1 MRTEQFRKRR
11 RRVLV
16 GAYVA
21 LLLVSTIF
29 RRLHSRSG
37 VPEGM
42 RVASLRTI
50 DQGRAAPGQIRLAF
64 IDTSPDARSMPV
76 ILVHG
81 SPGTSRVFGS
91 VTPALAPSF
100 RVIVPDLPGFGASTH
115 ELPDYSFRAHAQYI
129 LELLDELRIRKAQ
142 LVGFSM
148 GGGVVLSMADIAP
161 ERVASIVLLSAIGV
175 QEQELLGSYWGN
187 HVLHGAQLGALWL
200 LREGA
205 PHFGVLDQFALD
217 VKYARNFYDSDQR
230 PLRSILQRYK
240 GPMLILHGNRDPL
253 VPVAAAMEHHQL
265 VPQSQLKV
273 IDGDHFMVFQRP
285 RVILEPMEDFLR
297 LIAQAAQS

>member
-1 MRTEQFRKRR
+1 
-11 RRVLV
+11 
-16 GAYVA
+16 
-21 LLLVSTIF
+21 
-29 RRLHSRSG
+29 
-37 VPEGM
+37 
-42 RVASLRTI
+42 
-50 DQGRAAPGQIRLAF
+50 
-64 IDTSPDARSMPV
+64 MPV
-76 ILVHG
+76 VLVHG

-91 VTPALAPSF
+91 VTPALAAGF

-115 ELPDYSFRAHAQYI
+115 KLPDYSFRAHAQYI
-129 LELLDELRIRKAQ
+129 LELLNELRIRKAQ

-175 QEQELLGSYWGN
+175 QEQELLGSYWLN

-205 PHFGVLDQFALD
+205 PHFGFLDRIALD
-217 VKYARNFYDSDQR
+217 VEYARNFYDSDQR
-230 PLRSILQRYK
+230 PLRTILERYK

-265 VPQSQLKV
+265 VPQSRLRV

-285 RVILEPMEDFLR
+285 GVIIKPMEDFLR
-297 LIAQAAQS
+297 HIAQTAQP

>member
-1 MRTEQFRKRR
+1 MRTEHFRKRR
-11 RRVLV
+11 RRALV
-16 GAYVA
+16 GDYLV

-64 IDTSPDARSMPV
+64 IDTSQDARSMPV
-76 ILVHG
+76 VLVHG
-81 SPGTSRVFGS
+81 SPGTSSVFGS
-91 VTPALAPSF
+91 VTPALAPGF

-129 LELLDELRIRKAQ
+129 LELLDERQIRKAQ

-161 ERVASIVLLSAIGV
+161 ERCGFDCFAVGDRRSGAGTTRELHGKPRSSRSTTRSIVAASRRCA
-175 QEQELLGSYWGN
+175 
-187 HVLHGAQLGALWL
+187 ALWL
-200 LREGA
+200 SGS
-205 PHFGVLDQFALD
+205 V
-217 VKYARNFYDSDQR
+217 
-230 PLRSILQRYK
+230 
-240 GPMLILHGNRDPL
+240 
-253 VPVAAAMEHHQL
+253 
-265 VPQSQLKV
+265 
-273 IDGDHFMVFQRP
+273 
-285 RVILEPMEDFLR
+285 RVGCGICEEFL
-297 LIAQAAQS
+297 

>member
-1 MRTEQFRKRR
+1 
-11 RRVLV
+11 
-16 GAYVA
+16 
-21 LLLVSTIF
+21 
-29 RRLHSRSG
+29 
-37 VPEGM
+37 
-42 RVASLRTI
+42 
-50 DQGRAAPGQIRLAF
+50 
-64 IDTSPDARSMPV
+64 MPV
-76 ILVHG
+76 VLVHG

-129 LELLDELRIRKAQ
+129 LELLNDLRILKAQ

-148 GGGVVLSMADIAP
+148 GGGVVLSMADIALA
-161 ERVASIVLLSAIGV
+161 RVASIVLLSAIGV

-240 GPMLILHGNRDPL
+240 GPRKRRSARPCCRCVG
-253 VPVAAAMEHHQL
+253 HHQL
-265 VPQSQLKV
+265 VPQIPLKV
-273 IDGDHFMVFQRP
+273 IDGDHFVVFQRP

-297 LIAQAAQS
+297 LIAQTAQS

>member
-1 MRTEQFRKRR
+1 
-11 RRVLV
+11 
-16 GAYVA
+16 
-21 LLLVSTIF
+21 
-29 RRLHSRSG
+29 
-37 VPEGM
+37 
-42 RVASLRTI
+42 
-50 DQGRAAPGQIRLAF
+50 
-64 IDTSPDARSMPV
+64 MPV

-175 QEQELLGSYWGN
+175 QEQELLGSYWVN

-205 PHFGVLDQFALD
+205 PHFGVLDQFPLD
-217 VKYARNFYDSDQR
+217 TKYARNFYDSDQR

-240 GPMLILHGNRDPL
+240 GPMLILHGNGDPL
-253 VPVAAAMEHHQL
+253 VPVAAALEHHHL

>member
-1 MRTEQFRKRR
+1 
-11 RRVLV
+11 
-16 GAYVA
+16 
-21 LLLVSTIF
+21 
-29 RRLHSRSG
+29 
-37 VPEGM
+37 
-42 RVASLRTI
+42 
-50 DQGRAAPGQIRLAF
+50 
-64 IDTSPDARSMPV
+64 MPV
-76 ILVHG
+76 VLVHG

-129 LELLDELRIRKAQ
+129 LELLNELRIRKVQ

-175 QEQELLGSYWGN
+175 QEQELLGSYWVN

-240 GPMLILHGNRDPL
+240 GPMLILHGNGDPL
-253 VPVAAAMEHHQL
+253 VPVSAALEHHHL

-285 RVILEPMEDFLR
+285 RVIFEPMEDFLR
-297 LIAQAAQS
+297 LVAQAAQS

>member
-1 MRTEQFRKRR
+1 MRTEHFRKRR

-29 RRLHSRSG
+29 RRLQSRSG

-81 SPGTSRVFGS
+81 SPGTSSVFGS

-129 LELLDELRIRKAQ
+129 LELLDELRVRKAQ
-142 LVGFSM
+142 LVAFSM
-148 GGGVVLSMADIAP
+148 GGGVVLSMADIVP
-161 ERVASIVLLSAIGV
+161 ERVASIALLSAIVG
-175 QEQELLGSYWGN
+175 
-187 HVLHGAQLGALWL
+187 
-200 LREGA
+200 R
-205 PHFGVLDQFALD
+205 
-217 VKYARNFYDSDQR
+217 RMTIR
-230 PLRSILQRYK
+230 P
-240 GPMLILHGNRDPL
+240 PTT
-253 VPVAAAMEHHQL
+253 
-265 VPQSQLKV
+265 
-273 IDGDHFMVFQRP
+273 
-285 RVILEPMEDFLR
+285 
-297 LIAQAAQS
+297 

>member
-1 MRTEQFRKRR
+1 M
-11 RRVLV
+11 V

-21 LLLVSTIF
+21 LLLASTIF

-64 IDTSPDARSMPV
+64 IDTSPDARSMPLV
-76 ILVHG
+76 LVHG

-91 VTPALAPSF
+91 VDA
-100 RVIVPDLPGFGASTH
+100 GARPQLSCDRSRFARFWCFHT

-129 LELLDELRIRKAQ
+129 LELLNELRIRKVQ

-240 GPMLILHGNRDPL
+240 GPMLILHGNGDPL
-253 VPVAAAMEHHQL
+253 VPVAAALEHHQL

-285 RVILEPMEDFLR
+285 RVILKPMEDFLR

>member
-1 MRTEQFRKRR
+1 
-11 RRVLV
+11 LV

-29 RRLHSRSG
+29 RHLHSRSG

-50 DQGRAAPGQIRLAF
+50 DQGRVAPGQIRLAF
-64 IDTSPDARSMPV
+64 IDTSPEARSMPV

-240 GPMLILHGNRDPL
+240 GPMLILHGNGDPL
-253 VPVAAAMEHHQL
+253 
-265 VPQSQLKV
+265 
-273 IDGDHFMVFQRP
+273 RP
-285 RVILEPMEDFLR
+285 CCRCVGASSVGTAEP
-297 LIAQAAQS
+297 A

>member
-1 MRTEQFRKRR
+1 
-11 RRVLV
+11 LV
-16 GAYVA
+16 GAYVV

-29 RRLHSRSG
+29 RHLHSRSG
-37 VPEGM
+37 VPERM

-76 ILVHG
+76 VLVHG
-81 SPGTSRVFGS
+81 SPGTSR

-129 LELLDELRIRKAQ
+129 LELLNELRIRKAQ

-205 PHFGVLDQFALD
+205 PPFGVLDQFPLD
-217 VKYARNFYDSDQR
+217 TKYARNFYDSDQR

-240 GPMLILHGNRDPL
+240 GPMLILHGNGDPL
-253 VPVAAAMEHHQL
+253 VPVSAALEHHHL

-285 RVILEPMEDFLR
+285 RVIVEHIENFLR
-297 LIAQAAQS
+297 LIAQAGQS